1 MQRHQIVRVLVLS
14 LAFVVI
20 AATGVGVNT
29 AFATCNGGGVC
40 SCGSTVDVNTT
51 LNEAVDPVCS
61 TGPAD
66 TCPGNG
72 LTVNAGIVLNLG
84 GCTLR
89 GAPGSNTGV
98 TVGAGGQV
106 SGGKIVGFDTIGV
119 LVSGN
124 GGKVSNLQV
133 SDAPGHG
140 IAILGNGNTVEK
152 SIVRRRH
159 AGGASCVFVNGN
171 GNLVSNVQALECGRH
186 GIAFFGNANTAES
199 SKTHRNLRGIQMQGT
214 GNTATLNRIDDNA
227 EFGIAV
233 AGNDAVVTRNVV
245 LRTAGSCGIVI
256 GQGFTNAT
264 VDRNQ
269 FKSGAG
275 SEFCVG
281 GSGHTI
287 SSNIAAGNGGDG
299 ITVDAAGVLF
309 TRNRAAA
316 NARFGI
322 QDFDGAANSN
332 TYDANLCSGNDLGD
346 SSPAGLCR

>member
-1 MQRHQIVRVLVLS
+1 MQRDQIARVLVLS
-14 LAFVVI
+14 LALLLTVATTVVSP
-20 AATGVGVNT
+20 

-98 TVGAGGQV
+98 TLGAGAQV
-106 SGGKIVGFDTIGV
+106 SGGKIIGFDNRGV
-119 LVSGN
+119 LVQGA
-124 GGKVSNLQV
+124 GAKVSNVQV
-133 SDAPGHG
+133 SDAPGQG
-140 IAILGNGNTVEK
+140 IAVVGNGNTVEK

-159 AGGASCVFVNGN
+159 AGGADCVIVVGN
-171 GNLVSNVQALECGRH
+171 DNHVSNVQGLECGRS
-186 GIAFFGNANTAES
+186 GVAVSGDFNTIES
-199 SKTHRNLRGIQMQGT
+199 SKFHRNGARAIRIQGN
-214 GNTATLNRIDDNA
+214 GNTITLNRADDNA
-227 EFGIAV
+227 EFGITV
-233 AGNDAVVTRNVV
+233 AGNDAVVTRNVL
-245 LRTAGSCGIVI
+245 LRTAGSCGIVM
-256 GQGFTNAT
+256 GQGFANAT

-269 FKSGAG
+269 FKSGTG
-275 SEFCVG
+275 SGLCIG

-287 SSNIAAGNGGDG
+287 SNNIASGNAADG
-299 ITVDAAGVLF
+299 ITVDAAGVFF
-309 TRNRAAA
+309 TRNRATA
-316 NARFGI
+316 NGKFGI
-322 QDFDGAANSN
+322 QDLDGTANTN
-332 TYDANLCSGNDLGD
+332 TYEANICSGNDLGD